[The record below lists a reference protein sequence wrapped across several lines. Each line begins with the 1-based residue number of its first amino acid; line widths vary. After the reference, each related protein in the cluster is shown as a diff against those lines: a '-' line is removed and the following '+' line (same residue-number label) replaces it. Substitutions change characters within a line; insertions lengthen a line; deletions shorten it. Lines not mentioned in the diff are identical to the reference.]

1 MRWRFRNAA
10 IGGEMNAKR
19 VVALL
24 GRRDEPT
31 DGVADYCDWLG
42 QAMGAQGFALE
53 TYRVVW
59 SERGWGPALR
69 DLRVEASGWAGCWV
83 LLQFTNLAWSRRG
96 FPLHAPRILAVLR
109 ESGARCGVVLH
120 DFEPFPGTR
129 VIDRV
134 RRSCQLRVLRR
145 LYDLADLTIFTALLE
160 KVSWLPTERSKAV
173 FIPIGANCP
182 AAPTAIGLPPSD
194 SKTVAV
200 FCMTGG
206 THTDAE
212 VRDIGYALKR
222 VKAAA
227 GRLRLVV
234 LGRGSREAE
243 PALRAEFA
251 GTGVSVETL
260 GLLSPEEVS
269 HTLARSDVL
278 LFVRGTISSRRG
290 SAIAGIACGLP
301 IVCYAGP
308 ETGWP
313 ITEAGV
319 LAVPQGDREA
329 LSRALESV
337 LTDEPFRATLAE
349 RSRHA
354 QEQYFSWPAIASG
367 YAAALKGQFGA
378 EQNGCKI
385 EIAANAQAH

>member
-1 MRWRFRNAA
+1 
-10 IGGEMNAKR
+10 MNAKR

-24 GRRDEPT
+24 GQRDEPT
-31 DGVADYCDWLG
+31 DGVADYCEWLG
-42 QAMGAQGFALE
+42 QAMRAQGFAFE
-53 TYRVVW
+53 TYRVAW

-96 FPLHAPRILAVLR
+96 FPLHAPKILAVLR
-109 ESGARCGVVLH
+109 ESSARCGVVFH

-129 VIDRV
+129 WIDHV
-134 RRSCQLRVLRR
+134 RRTFQRYILRR
-145 LYDLADLTIFTALLE
+145 LYDLADLAIFTALLE
-160 KVSWLPTERSKAV
+160 KVSWLPAERHKAV

-182 AAPTAIGLPPSD
+182 AAHTDISTSPSD
-194 SKTVAV
+194 AKTVAV
-200 FCMTGG
+200 FCLTGG
-206 THTDAE
+206 RHTDAE

-222 VKAAA
+222 VKTTA

-234 LGRGSREAE
+234 FGRGSREAE
-243 PALRAEFA
+243 PVLRAEFA
-251 GTGVSVETL
+251 GTGISVETL

-269 HTLARSDVL
+269 HTLTCSDVL
-278 LFVRGTISSRRG
+278 LFVRGSISSRRG

-329 LSRALESV
+329 LSGALGRV
-337 LTDEPFRATLAE
+337 LTDEVYRAALAE
-349 RSRHA
+349 RSRRA
-354 QEQYFSWPAIASG
+354 QAQHFSWSAIASG

-378 EQNGCKI
+378 VQNGRKL
-385 EIAANAQAH
+385 EIAANGQTH

>member
-1 MRWRFRNAA
+1 MR
-10 IGGEMNAKR
+10 
-19 VVALL
+19 
-24 GRRDEPT
+24 
-31 DGVADYCDWLG
+31 
-42 QAMGAQGFALE
+42 AQGSAFE
-53 TYRVVW
+53 TYRVAW

-69 DLRVEASGWAGCWV
+69 DLRIEASGWDGCWV

-96 FPLHAPRILAVLR
+96 FPLYAPKILDALR
-109 ESGARCGVVLH
+109 ESGARCGVVFH

-134 RRSCQLRVLRR
+134 RRSFQLRVLRR
-145 LYDLADLTIFTALLE
+145 LYNLADLTIFTALLE
-160 KVSWLPTERSKAV
+160 KVSWLPAERHKAV

-182 AAPTAIGLPPSD
+182 AARTDIGTSPSGA
-194 SKTVAV
+194 KTVAV
-200 FCMTGG
+200 FCLTGG
-206 THTDAE
+206 RHTDAE

-222 VKAAA
+222 VKASA

-234 LGRGSREAE
+234 FGRGSREAE

-251 GTGVSVETL
+251 GTAESVDTL

-269 HTLARSDVL
+269 HTLTCSDVL
-278 LFVRGTISSRRG
+278 LFVRGSISSRRG

-319 LAVPQGDREA
+319 LAVPHGDREA
-329 LSRALESV
+329 LSRALERV
-337 LTDEPFRATLAE
+337 LTDEAFRAALAE

-354 QEQYFSWPAIASG
+354 QEQYFSWAAIASG
-367 YAAALKGQFGA
+367 YAAALKGPFGA
-378 EQNGCKI
+378 AQKGRKL
-385 EIAANAQAH
+385 EITANAQAH

>member
-1 MRWRFRNAA
+1 
-10 IGGEMNAKR
+10 MNAKR

-24 GRRDEPT
+24 GQRDEPT
-31 DGVADYCDWLG
+31 DGVADYCEWLG
-42 QAMGAQGFALE
+42 QAMGAQGFAFE
-53 TYRVVW
+53 TYRVAW
-59 SERGWGPALR
+59 AERGWGTALR
-69 DLRVEASGWAGCWV
+69 DLRVEASSWDGCWV

-96 FPLHAPRILAVLR
+96 FPLHAPKILAALR
-109 ESGARCGVVLH
+109 ESGARCGVVFH

-134 RRSCQLRVLRR
+134 RRNCQLHVLRR
-145 LYDLADLTIFTALLE
+145 LYDLADLVIFTAMLE
-160 KVSWLPTERSKAV
+160 KVSWLPAERHKAV

-182 AAPTAIGLPPSD
+182 AARTDLAKFSAD
-194 SKTVAV
+194 AKTVAV
-200 FCMTGG
+200 FCLTGG
-206 THTDAE
+206 RHTDAE

-222 VKAAA
+222 VKATA

-234 LGRGSREAE
+234 LGRGSREAV

-251 GTGVSVETL
+251 GTGINVETL

-269 HTLARSDVL
+269 HTLGQSDVL
-278 LFVRGTISSRRG
+278 LFVRGSISSRRG

-301 IVCYAGP
+301 IVCYAGA

-319 LAVPQGDREA
+319 LAVAQGDREA
-329 LSRALESV
+329 LSAALERV
-337 LTDEPFRATLAE
+337 LTDEPFRAALAE

-354 QEQYFSWPAIASG
+354 QDQYFAWPAIASG

-378 EQNGCKI
+378 AQNGRKL
-385 EIAANAQAH
+385 EITANAQAH